1 MDDTAIDAR
10 VGALNDALHRELV
23 SAKGRCW
30 LLLDPVLRPIL
41 EESPLGC
48 LLVERPFFRAQGT
61 GDPDPSLMPLL
72 FAFDPAT
79 ASDHDLIWQSLREA
93 LAELA
98 PERLAQGSGRR
109 ICGWLESAA
118 DGKAL
123 ARYIATQMIQTHGE
137 ARQRLLRWHDPAV
150 LWALWPLLT
159 TEQQA
164 SLLGPINAFRVLD
177 PAGHWLRF
185 GARQPATRQ
194 TLDLDGEQ
202 WRGIESIAPLNAVL
216 REIDLSPL
224 RSERLDA
231 LRDDALAALRR
242 ARQLG
247 FSDFQDQCT
256 FARLALTVHADFDT
270 HPLVAERLAQRA
282 PDDHFTALVDDL
294 SAEDWARIRQD
305 SANPVTRQ
313 SPKQ

>member
-1 MDDTAIDAR
+1 MTIAAIDMPVA
-10 VGALNDALHRELV
+10 ALNDALHRELI
-23 SAKGRCW
+23 STQGHCW
-30 LLLDPVLRPIL
+30 LLLDPVLRPVL
-41 EESPLGC
+41 EGSPLGC
-48 LLVERPFFRAQGT
+48 LLAERPFFRAQGT

-72 FAFDPAT
+72 FAFDPAQ

-93 LAELA
+93 LAELS
-98 PERLAQGSGRR
+98 PEMLAQGGGRR
-109 ICGWLESAA
+109 ICGWLESAV
-118 DGKAL
+118 DGKEL
-123 ARYIATQMIQTHGE
+123 ARHIVTQMSQVHGE
-137 ARQRLLRWHDPAV
+137 ARRCLLRWHDPAV

-159 TEQQA
+159 AEQQA
-164 SLLGPINAFRVLD
+164 SLLGPIKAFRVLD

-185 GARQPATRQ
+185 SAKQPASRQ

-202 WRGIESIAPLNAVL
+202 WRGIESIAALNGML

-224 RSERLDA
+224 STEQLDA
-231 LRDDALAALRR
+231 LRDNALAALRR

-247 FSDFQDQCT
+247 FSDFQDQRA
-256 FARLALTVHADFDT
+256 FARLALTVHADFDS

-294 SAEDWARIRQD
+294 SAEHWARIRHDNTQP
-305 SANPVTRQ
+305 ATRQ